1 MAGSP
6 STRKNPLLWGRENIF
21 VTQHG
26 VAHAIFAL
34 TGMPYGY
41 ALTDDKVA
49 GPRCASEPLPGSAR
63 RIHHLFFCG

>member
-6 STRKNPLLWGRENIF
+6 PTRKNPLLWGRENIF

-34 TGMPYGY
+34 TGMPYG
-41 ALTDDKVA
+41 
-49 GPRCASEPLPGSAR
+49 
-63 RIHHLFFCG
+63 